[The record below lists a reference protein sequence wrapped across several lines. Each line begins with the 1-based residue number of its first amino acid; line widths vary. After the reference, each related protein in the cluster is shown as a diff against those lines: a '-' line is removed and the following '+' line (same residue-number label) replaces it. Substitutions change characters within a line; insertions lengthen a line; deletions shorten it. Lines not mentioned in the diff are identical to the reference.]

1 MTGLAILL
9 ILLYTEV
16 EHNNSIVQLFMV
28 VFLTSGGW
36 ENLAILFFRFSRE
49 HILRRVYYYKQMT
62 MDDGLQMM
70 MIHSFILKF
79 IFVCLHDN
87 S

>member
-16 EHNNSIVQLFMV
+16 LHNNSIVLVQLCMV

-49 HILRRVYYYKQMT
+49 HILRRIQ
-62 MDDGLQMM
+62 
-70 MIHSFILKF
+70 
-79 IFVCLHDN
+79 
-87 S
+87 

>member
-49 HILRRVYYYKQMT
+49 HILRRIQ
-62 MDDGLQMM
+62 
-70 MIHSFILKF
+70 
-79 IFVCLHDN
+79 
-87 S
+87 